1 MAEINHMKVFLEEV
15 EKIDR
20 ILVKDRKEFDKLA
33 GMLIG
38 DNPEDPIP
46 LIDIY
51 KQMDHIPI
59 RTGVFRFIKH
69 DPDYSSED
77 IEMDYVF
84 SFFEKAIPISIVN
97 GEVKISSHFTIDILT
112 KGLRT
117 VRKCN
122 DDMCRVCF
130 CLEFADDEIDN
141 TNAAYAIMNPF
152 NEGIL
157 EAAFASMA
165 EERKTSVEDVK
176 SSYADN
182 HADAAMPVAYA
193 IMAAEYLSLIN
204 KENYIIESKS
214 VLSADQS
221 MKSSKKKSKKSRN
234 RVPLI
239 RNVYTINLDKDKQL
253 PVVKIPRK
261 VGPRQF
267 EFTTRGHWR
276 HYKSG
281 KVIWINEHLN
291 CVGKPRKPKDYVAN
305 ID

>member
-1 MAEINHMKVFLEEV
+1 MAEINHKKIFLEEV

-20 ILVKDRKEFDKLA
+20 ILVKDRKDFDKLA
-33 GMLIG
+33 GMFIG
-38 DNPEDPIP
+38 DNPKDPIP
-46 LIDIY
+46 LINIY

-59 RTGVFRFIKH
+59 RSGVFRFIKH
-69 DPDYSSED
+69 DPEYSSDD

-84 SFFEKAIPISIVN
+84 SFFEKPIPVGN
-97 GEVKISSHFTIDILT
+97 GEEKISTHFTIDILT
-112 KGLRT
+112 EGIRSI
-117 VRKCN
+117 RKCK
-122 DDMCRVCF
+122 DDTCRICF
-130 CLEFADDEIDN
+130 CLEFADGEIDN

-152 NEGIL
+152 NDKLL
-157 EAAFASMA
+157 EAAFASLA
-165 EERKTSVEDVK
+165 KERKTSVEDVK
-176 SSYADN
+176 SSYADS
-182 HADAAMPVAYA
+182 HADAIMPVAYA
-193 IMAAEYLSLIN
+193 ILAAEYLSFIN
-204 KENYIIESKS
+204 KENYIIDSKS

-221 MKSSKKKSKKSRN
+221 MKSSKKKSKKGRN
-234 RVPLI
+234 RVPLV